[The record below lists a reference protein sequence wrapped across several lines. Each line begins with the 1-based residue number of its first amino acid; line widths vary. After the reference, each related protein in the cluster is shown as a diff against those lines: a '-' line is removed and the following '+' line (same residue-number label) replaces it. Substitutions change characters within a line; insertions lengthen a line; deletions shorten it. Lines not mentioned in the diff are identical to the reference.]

1 MTPTTTIDLG
11 HVARDLHLPP
21 EKVAR
26 TIELLD
32 EGNTVPFITRYRKD
46 QTGGLDE
53 EQIRDIQSR
62 VGKIR
67 QLAER
72 KATILKTIEAQG
84 KLTPELAEQIEHANT
99 PKRLEDLYLPFK
111 PKKQTLATIA
121 RERGLEPL
129 AVEIYEAWPEA
140 ADLAARA
147 ATFISADKEVHSVE
161 DVLAGV
167 GHLIAERFSENAE
180 LRGRLRR
187 IFQRSGKIVCTKI
200 EAPPAPPGE
209 TAAAESSQV
218 PQPDEASQ
226 GEGEK
231 NSESAAEIATGED
244 PHTQN
249 SPLISEEPGTESP
262 PADAV
267 VQDVLDETPA
277 PPEFPTEPISAVV
290 STQDIPSE
298 SS

>member
-11 HVARDLHLPP
+11 HVARDLGLPAD
-21 EKVAR
+21 KIAR
-26 TIELLD
+26 TLELLD

-53 EQIRDIQSR
+53 EQIREIQFRIS
-62 VGKIR
+62 KIR

-84 KLTPELAEQIEHANT
+84 QLTPELAEQIQHANT
-99 PKRLEDLYLPFK
+99 PKRLEDLYLPHK

-129 AVEIYEAWPEA
+129 AIEIYEMWPSA
-140 ADLAARA
+140 SHLPARA
-147 ATFISADKEVHSVE
+147 AAFVSTEKDLKSVE

-187 IFQRSGKIVCTKI
+187 IFQRSGKIVCTK
-200 EAPPAPPGE
+200 
-209 TAAAESSQV
+209 V
-218 PQPDEASQ
+218 
-226 GEGEK
+226 
-231 NSESAAEIATGED
+231 
-244 PHTQN
+244 
-249 SPLISEEPGTESP
+249 
-262 PADAV
+262 
-267 VQDVLDETPA
+267 ETPA
-277 PPEFPTEPISAVV
+277 PPTPPEQPPA
-290 STQDIPSE
+290 P
-298 SS
+298 

>member
-1 MTPTTTIDLG
+1 MTPAPTIDLG

-21 EKVAR
+21 AHVQR
-26 TIELLD
+26 TVELLD

-53 EQIRDIQSR
+53 EQIREIQFR

-84 KLTPELAEQIEHANT
+84 KPTPELAELIQHANT

-129 AVEIYEAWPEA
+129 AIEIYEAHETA
-140 ADLAARA
+140 NDMQARA
-147 ATFISADKEVHSVE
+147 AAFISAEKELHTVE
-161 DVLAGV
+161 EVLAGV

-187 IFQRSGKIVCTKI
+187 IFARSGKIVCTKV
-200 EAPPAPPGE
+200 ETPPPPAAPPQEPVTGGQEPGV
-209 TAAAESSQV
+209 AAAEAPS
-218 PQPDEASQ
+218 P
-226 GEGEK
+226 
-231 NSESAAEIATGED
+231 SADT
-244 PHTQN
+244 
-249 SPLISEEPGTESP
+249 SLPGTQDSVPGAESP
-262 PADAV
+262 TAPVAASAVIAEPASVGVETVAAPADAN
-267 VQDVLDETPA
+267 QSE
-277 PPEFPTEPISAVV
+277 
-290 STQDIPSE
+290 IPNPKSE
-298 SS
+298 

>member
-84 KLTPELAEQIEHANT
+84 KLTPELADQIQHANT

-140 ADLAARA
+140 ADLQARA
-147 ATFISADKEVHSVE
+147 ATFISADKELHSVE
-161 DVLAGV
+161 EVLAGV

-200 EAPPAPPGE
+200 EAPPAQPTAPPAGE
-209 TAAAESSQV
+209 PAEPPLELSEGRSEGGGEQAVENRAAEKSQIA
-218 PQPDEASQ
+218 PA
-226 GEGEK
+226 
-231 NSESAAEIATGED
+231 ESME
-244 PHTQN
+244 
-249 SPLISEEPGTESP
+249 
-262 PADAV
+262 
-267 VQDVLDETPA
+267 
-277 PPEFPTEPISAVV
+277 
-290 STQDIPSE
+290 
-298 SS
+298 